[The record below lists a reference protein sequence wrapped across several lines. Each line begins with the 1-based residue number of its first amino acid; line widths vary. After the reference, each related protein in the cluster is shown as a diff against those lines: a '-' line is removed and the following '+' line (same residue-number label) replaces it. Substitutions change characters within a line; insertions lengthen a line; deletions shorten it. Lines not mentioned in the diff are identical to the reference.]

1 MKKMLDEIY
10 HDVLKETTL
19 KISRHIEIQ
28 LEYNKRCGQALDLLL
43 PMNGS
48 CKGDFVEGIKKKNCT

>member
-1 MKKMLDEIY
+1 MNKRLDEIA

-19 KISRHIEIQ
+19 KISRHIEIR

-43 PMNGS
+43 PMQWIMQRRF
-48 CKGDFVEGIKKKNCT
+48 C